1 MLNPSPSILTGIMD
15 ALQFG
20 DADRR
25 YLRLL
30 FGVSSLPAAAVSSE
44 HNRRARGVLGAIAG
58 HFPEATMQHILDRD
72 LNLTLPDEESSSILF
87 PGVDDPPSQ
96 VSLVE
101 YLSFPENRA
110 VSRRVYVDRREKAA
124 EVIGLVHMKLATGT
138 ASAALRATVQMLLE
152 EP

>member
-44 HNRRARGVLGAIAG
+44 DNRRARGVLEAIAG

-101 YLSFPENRA
+101 YLSFPENCA

-124 EVIGLVHMKLATGT
+124 EVIGLVHMKLADRK
-138 ASAALRATVQMLLE
+138 SVV
-152 EP
+152 